1 MAADD
6 KGSAPGRRP
15 PPGKTRF
22 QKGQSGNRAGRPKG
36 AVSTKKLTAKFA
48 LRKLKISAHGR
59 SEFKSRLE
67 IAVLKLIALAAD
79 GKAAAVAEMQRLKLK
94 VASPERVGGGLLVVP
109 EPVSLEEF
117 IARAEEANRN
127 AVAPNASLD
136 LDMED
141 LVRPPERD
149 ATILDRARQAH
160 RRKYGR

>member
-48 LRKLKISAHGR
+48 LRKLKVTVYGR

-67 IAVLKLIALAAD
+67 IAVRKLIALAAD
-79 GKAAAVAEMQRLKLK
+79 GKAAAVAEMQRLRLK
-94 VASPERVGGGLLVVP
+94 SAPAEATGGLLVVP

-127 AVAPNASLD
+127 AVAPDASLD